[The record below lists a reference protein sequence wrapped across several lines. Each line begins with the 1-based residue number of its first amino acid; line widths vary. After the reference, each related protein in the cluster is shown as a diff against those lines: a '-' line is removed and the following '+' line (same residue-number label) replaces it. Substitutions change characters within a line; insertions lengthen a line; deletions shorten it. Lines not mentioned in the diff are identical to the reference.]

1 MIAIARKIGDLND
14 RIRKCGADHVLNLA
28 GGHWHGGLLRFEHLA
43 AGFDR
48 LVGKRLTHVLVAGFN
63 ASGDE
68 ITQKLADHVFIASF
82 FKVCLHDRLGISIG
96 FFCRQAHLGG
106 RPLADQLVATR
117 SDAERHFLIVRKLVF
132 ERVFAIMGT
141 RQRPGSGLTD
151 HTFRSLAASEH
162 DARECVCE
170 AAFTGLLNAFAA
182 RLKERQREWRQ
193 LHADRPSQLGD
204 ARPGAGSNPPSSGP
218 APQQQEIFARH
229 LDPAG
234 DELTA
239 EDALAA
245 LIEWLHVPEA
255 HLRISARDGQAAA
268 APGADA
274 GLSLPL
280 MSSTDRRHWL
290 VCLAEFPLQEALGA
304 IGQTPAATRYI
315 LI

>member
-1 MIAIARKIGDLND
+1 MGLTSTPAATARATPESQLVLSHAIATVAKTIDEKILALPGSRD
-14 RIRKCGADHVLNLA
+14 RLLPAIQHAIAYFEAVIAHVPGPVGISAARHGADPV
-28 GGHWHGGLLRFEHLA
+28 LA
-43 AGFDR
+43 AIFPSAADI
-48 LVGKRLTHVLVAGFN
+48 TAGIGR
-63 ASGDE
+63 S
-68 ITQKLADHVFIASF
+68 IAVRNSINWF
-82 FKVCLHDRLGISIG
+82 VENKHDR
-96 FFCRQAHLGG
+96 
-106 RPLADQLVATR
+106 VY
-117 SDAERHFLIVRKLVF
+117 
-132 ERVFAIMGT
+132 AIMGT

-151 HTFRSLAASEH
+151 HTFRSLAASEQ

-170 AAFTGLLNAFAA
+170 AAFTSLVNAFAA

-204 ARPGAGSNPPSSGP
+204 ARPGAGSNMPSGGP
-218 APQQQEIFARH
+218 APQLQEIFARH

-255 HLRISARDGQAAA
+255 HLRISARDGQAAM
-268 APGADA
+268 APEAG